1 MSKEQKESEEQC
13 VSKEKISIKDSNYK
27 KEPSKKAGVKSVTE
41 KSLDGLN
48 VRCNADV
55 SRQKKEPVNVKTA
68 KLVLFILR
76 NRRKKECRKMN
87 RASKTCGTLSSTPT
101 QA

>member
-41 KSLDGLN
+41 MKKSLDGLN
-48 VRCNADV
+48 IRCN
-55 SRQKKEPVNVKTA
+55 
-68 KLVLFILR
+68 
-76 NRRKKECRKMN
+76 C
-87 RASKTCGTLSSTPT
+87 
-101 QA
+101 